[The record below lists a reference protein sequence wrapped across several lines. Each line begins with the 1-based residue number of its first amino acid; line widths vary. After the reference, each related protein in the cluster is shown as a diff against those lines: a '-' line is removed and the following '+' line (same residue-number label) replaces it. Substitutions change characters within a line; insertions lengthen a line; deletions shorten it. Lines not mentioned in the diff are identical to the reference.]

1 MQEGPAGAPG
11 LVDNL
16 LCQDLIVL
24 RIISVLVRNDLYGP
38 LPAMPYPYDLI
49 PFPYGTYGDGP
60 DCRIKPRNIPSASQ
74 YPDNT
79 LFCID
84 LRYFMTSFYIR
95 YFLLISVSAGQL
107 RKFCTNRNL
116 RDRII
121 FADVPHLYAV

>member
-60 DCRIKPRNIPSASQ
+60 DCRIKPRHIPSASQ

-79 LFCID
+79 LFCIFYRHAQD
-84 LRYFMTSFYIR
+84 ISFFINIYIDIFT
-95 YFLLISVSAGQL
+95 YLFSLINIS
-107 RKFCTNRNL
+107 
-116 RDRII
+116 I
-121 FADVPHLYAV
+121 